1 MTDLEQYGIK
11 DSENAQNA
19 KSGPASW
26 ATIARLTA
34 SMLENR
40 ERLQNAN
47 TSMRKSAAVANK

>member
-1 MTDLEQYGIK
+1 MTDLEKFGIP
-11 DSENAQNA
+11 DSERTKCEIWACV
-19 KSGPASW
+19 W